1 MVNPIKNVHGERL
14 DFTFHPGAPGATQLA
29 IIGHGVTGHKD
40 RPFLVALAEG
50 LRGAG
55 IPVLRISW
63 SGNAG
68 SEGRFAD
75 CTISKEVADLGA
87 VLDACAGYT
96 VTYVGHSMGGA
107 VGVLR
112 ASTDQRIRRLITL
125 AGIVNTRAF
134 AEHHFGALT
143 PGRDLMWGKPGC
155 VLSPAYMDDLCRI
168 GSVVGQAAEIAV
180 PWLLVHGNAD
190 TLVPLQDSR
199 DALALARGPTELV
212 ELDGCDHIWEP
223 GFIPRMVATVVAWC
237 AKTEVAG
244 AVRPA
249 LARRLA
255 EAPEDTGIGERA
267 IAATRREL
275 AAKVDS
281 T

>member
-1 MVNPIKNVHGERL
+1 MANPIKNVHGERL
-14 DFTFHPGAPGATQLA
+14 DFTFHPGAPGATQLV

-40 RPFLVALAEG
+40 RAFLVALAEG
-50 LRGAG
+50 LGGAG
-55 IPVLRISW
+55 IPVLRVSW

-112 ASTDQRIRRLITL
+112 ASTDPRIRRLITL
-125 AGIVNTRAF
+125 AGMVNTRAF

-168 GSVVGQAAEIAV
+168 GSVVGQAAKIAV

-249 LARRLA
+249 LALRLA